1 MQQLLKRKATMSWA
15 SPQDIIDRWVG
26 NDVPTDIDLLTA
38 LIADAESVILGTY
51 PGIQTRID
59 NDSLRL
65 ATVTMVVARMVTRL
79 LRNPEGLTYW
89 QQQTG
94 PFGQARNY
102 GSSGQDIWLS
112 TEEISLL
119 APARAGKAYEVN
131 QGYNATSGSS
141 EDMIWVQVK

>member
-1 MQQLLKRKATMSWA
+1 MSWA

-26 NDVPTDIDLLTA
+26 NDIPTDIDLLTA

-141 EDMIWVQVK
+141 EDMIWTQVR

>member
-1 MQQLLKRKATMSWA
+1 MSWA

-141 EDMIWVQVK
+141 EDMIWTQVR

>member
-1 MQQLLKRKATMSWA
+1 MSWA

-26 NDVPTDIDLLTA
+26 SDIPTDTDLLTA

-59 NDSLRL
+59 NNELSLS
-65 ATVTMVVARMVTRL
+65 TVTMVVARMVTRL

-102 GSSGQDIWLS
+102 GSSGQDIWMS
-112 TEEISLL
+112 PEEVGIL
-119 APARAGKAYEVN
+119 APVRAGKAYEVN

-141 EDMIWVQVK
+141 EDMIWVQVR

>member
-1 MQQLLKRKATMSWA
+1 MSWA

-26 NDVPTDIDLLTA
+26 NDIPTDIDLLTA

-112 TEEISLL
+112 TEEVSLL

-141 EDMIWVQVK
+141 EDMIWTQVR

>member
-1 MQQLLKRKATMSWA
+1 MSWA
-15 SPQDIIDRWVG
+15 TPQDIIDRWVG
-26 NDVPTDIDLLTA
+26 NDVPTDTDLLTA

-59 NDSLRL
+59 NDSLPL
-65 ATVTMVVARMVTRL
+65 ATVTMVVSRMVTRL

-102 GSSGQDIWLS
+102 GSTGQDIWLS
-112 TEEISLL
+112 PEEVALL
-119 APARAGKAYEVN
+119 APVRAGKAFEVN
-131 QGYNATSGSS
+131 QGFNATSGSS
-141 EDMIWVQVK
+141 EDMIWVQVR

>member
-1 MQQLLKRKATMSWA
+1 MSWA

-141 EDMIWVQVK
+141 EDMIWTQVK

>member
-51 PGIQTRID
+51 PGIQIRID